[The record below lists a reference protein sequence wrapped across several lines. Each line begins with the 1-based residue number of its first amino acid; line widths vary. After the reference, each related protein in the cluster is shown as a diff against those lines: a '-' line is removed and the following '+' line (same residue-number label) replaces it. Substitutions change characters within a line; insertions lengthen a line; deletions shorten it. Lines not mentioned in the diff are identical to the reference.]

1 MAPYGC
7 IQNGS
12 GVWSLGGSCIILSY
26 SERERIGEVIIRQTL
41 NIDLPLVYHI
51 QSLLRAWAHFKLVNS
66 AM

>member
-1 MAPYGC
+1 MAVVFGAW
-7 IQNGS
+7 
-12 GVWSLGGSCIILSY
+12 GVVALSY
-26 SERERIGEVIIRQTL
+26 HIALSYQRVGEVIIRQTL

>member
-1 MAPYGC
+1 MAVAFGAW
-7 IQNGS
+7 
-12 GVWSLGGSCIILSY
+12 GVVALSY
-26 SERERIGEVIIRQTL
+26 QRVGEVIIRQTL